1 MQLIV
6 DVPRNSLG
14 HPPRTLFGY
23 EVLSFLGEGASSA
36 VYAVT
41 DPATGQ
47 VYALKHV
54 LRKDDKHQRFIDQ
67 LVNEFEVSK
76 KVNHP
81 NVRKCVEFKTA
92 KTMLLT
98 VTEAVLVMELVDA
111 HPLDDELLEKAGP
124 NGAQSDL
131 AWTLHVMTQAARGMA
146 AIQVAGFVHCDMK
159 PGNIMICPGEACK
172 VIDLG
177 QACVSGTV
185 KKRIQG
191 SPHFISP
198 EQFKLEPVT
207 FRTDVFNFGATLYWA
222 LAGRHVST
230 HYTRAKGL
238 TKGPAEDSPT
248 PADIRPGVPLD
259 LSELTMHCLRSKVLE
274 RPESMSEVANRL
286 EAIRLSSAQ
295 ANMAVA

>member
-6 DVPRNSLG
+6 DAPRNTFG

-23 EVLSFLGEGASSA
+23 EVLSFLGEGAASA
-36 VYAVT
+36 VYAVS
-41 DPATGQ
+41 DPVTGQ

-54 LRKDDKHQRFIDQ
+54 LRKDDKHQRYIDQ

-76 KVNHP
+76 RVNHP
-81 NVRKCVEFKTA
+81 NVRKCVDFKTS

-98 VTEAVLVMELVDA
+98 VTEAVLVMELIDA
-111 HPLDDELLEKAGP
+111 HPLDMELMEKSGAGQQ
-124 NGAQSDL
+124 ADL
-131 AWTLHVMTQAARGMA
+131 GWTINVMTQAARGLA

-159 PGNIMICPGEACK
+159 PGNIMICPDQLAK

-177 QACVSGTV
+177 QACPSGTV

-222 LAGRHVST
+222 VTGRHIPT

-238 TKGPAEDSPT
+238 AKGPAEEAPT
-248 PADIRPGVPLD
+248 PFDLRQGVSRE
-259 LSELTMHCLRSKVLE
+259 LSDLTMQCLRSKVLE

-286 EAIRLSSAQ
+286 EAIRLSASKPD
-295 ANMAVA
+295 MAVA

>member
-6 DVPRNSLG
+6 DAPRNSFG

-23 EVLSFLGEGASSA
+23 EVLSFLGEGAASA
-36 VYAVT
+36 VYAVSH
-41 DPATGQ
+41 PETGQ

-67 LVNEFEVSK
+67 LINEFEVSK
-76 KVNHP
+76 KVDHP
-81 NVRKCVEFKTA
+81 NVRKCVDFKTA

-98 VTEAVLVMELVDA
+98 VTEAVLVMELIDA
-111 HPLDDELLEKAGP
+111 HPLDAELMERAGAA
-124 NGAQSDL
+124 GTQADL
-131 AWTLHVMTQAARGMA
+131 AWTIHVMTQAARGMA

-159 PGNIMICPGEACK
+159 PGNIMICPDQLAK

-177 QACVSGTV
+177 QACISGTV

-207 FRTDVFNFGATLYWA
+207 YRTDVFNYGATLYWA
-222 LAGRHVST
+222 ITGRHVPT

-238 TKGPAEDSPT
+238 AKGPAEEAPT
-248 PADIRPGVPLD
+248 PADLRAGCPAE
-259 LSELTMHCLRSKVLE
+259 LSELVMQCVRSKVME

-286 EAIRLSSAQ
+286 EVIRRGIHERA
-295 ANMAVA
+295 AAVA